1 MGQRKQ
7 TGGDRPG
14 RTPEPRDVGAAAGG
28 DGPPTRAPRR
38 ATRIYRRLLGRSA
51 TIINT
56 STAVVLTVLGIA
68 MFQLERRTTALE
80 LERHRLDA
88 LKEGQLARIHY
99 VGQFTPG
106 ESLRMVSTN
115 DRHVLETID
124 LTIPYE
130 LTRHFMFLKYGTDSI
145 SRSIWSNEYVERIE
159 ENAFW
164 LRYGELH
171 RFLLTLVPRDGS
183 IDGIPSRVPFA
194 VVTGFYDNNTRK
206 RECGRYWISYDN
218 FVTPRQPM
226 ALSSPRLEYVGPCG
240 ADDAD
245 RRFVDSIWW
254 EERRAKG
261 HTRSV
266 GGIRETVVRTGR

>member
-1 MGQRKQ
+1 MGRQKR
-7 TGGDRPG
+7 TGGDRRSGATNPHNAIAPTDDDG
-14 RTPEPRDVGAAAGG
+14 RLTDP
-28 DGPPTRAPRR
+28 PRR
-38 ATRIYRRLLGRSA
+38 VTRIYRQLLGRGA

-56 STAVVLTVLGIA
+56 STAVVLTILGIA

-88 LKEGQLARIHY
+88 YKERQLERIHY
-99 VGQFTPG
+99 IGQFTPG
-106 ESLRMVSTN
+106 ETLRMVSTN

-130 LTRHFMFLKYGTDSI
+130 LTRHFMGLKYGTDSI
-145 SRSIWSNEYVERIE
+145 SRSIRSNEYVERIE
-159 ENAFW
+159 GNAFW
-164 LRYGELH
+164 LRYADLH
-171 RFLLTLVPRDGS
+171 RFLVSLVPQDGS

-206 RECGRYWISYDN
+206 TECGRYWISYDN
-218 FVTPRQPM
+218 FITPRQPM
-226 ALSSPRLEYVGPCG
+226 TLSSPRLEYQGPCG
-240 ADDAD
+240 ADETD

-266 GGIRETVVRTGR
+266 GGIRETVIRTGR